1 LPAVLCIQT
10 ITGAHDG
17 AIWCADFSSD
27 GAYLATGGKDATV
40 RIWLVAGL
48 PASLRILLP
57 TLPPKPADPYD
68 RTDTGPRAFLEPE
81 PVRVFVDHASEILDL
96 AWSPKGHSLLTSSMD
111 KTVRLW
117 SLATGECVRVF
128 DHPDFV
134 TSVSFHPRNGR
145 IFLSGSLDNKLR
157 LWSLREARVVSFS
170 DVRGFITCVSFS
182 ADGSAAMAGTYD
194 GKCTFFSV
202 EPSGSLAWQTQ
213 VHVRST
219 RGKNSVGKKLTG
231 IVPLANGTAVLI
243 TSNDSRLR
251 LYRTNDYSLACKFRG
266 GTNNSLQIRA
276 TLAPSNEKV
285 VCGSETGQICVWR
298 VPTDPRAA
306 RQAFRGVA
314 GAGVG
319 SAAKLLSSVSRSA
332 AEAAKHGASRPFKLR
347 SSSGSQHAR
356 PSADSDDDTPP
367 PPPPPLS
374 LTPSPSL
381 SLPPSSTSKGT
392 STLDSRRDRQDVHEW
407 LVATHGRPIVVALF
421 VPTRYLADSLS
432 LSLPNEQSV
441 LGVTIVGDL
450 RVYLTQ
456 TRLRD
461 T

>member
-1 LPAVLCIQT
+1 V
-10 ITGAHDG
+10 
-17 AIWCADFSSD
+17 
-27 GAYLATGGKDATV
+27 
-40 RIWLVAGL
+40 WLVAGL

-57 TLPPKPADPYD
+57 ALPAKPAEPYD
-68 RTDTGPRAFLEPE
+68 RSDTGPRAFFEPQ
-81 PVRVFVDHASEILDL
+81 PVLTLTGHTGEILDV
-96 AWSPKGHSLLTSSMD
+96 AWSPKGHSLLTASMD

-117 SLATGECVRVF
+117 SLANGGECLRTF

-134 TSVSFHPRNGR
+134 TSVTFHPKNGR

-157 LWSLREARVVSFS
+157 LWSLRDARVFSFS

-266 GTNNSLQIRA
+266 GTNTSLQIRA
-276 TLAPSNEKV
+276 TLAPSNDKV
-285 VCGSETGQICVWR
+285 VCGSENGQLCLWR
-298 VPTDPRAA
+298 VPADPRAA

-332 AEAAKHGASRPFKLR
+332 AEAAKHGASRSFKMR
-347 SSSGSQHAR
+347 SSRQL
-356 PSADSDDDTPP
+356 DESDDEAPT
-367 PPPPPLS
+367 
-374 LTPSPSL
+374 
-381 SLPPSSTSKGT
+381 PPSSLSSSSLSNSLPGPPVTTSSKGT
-392 STLDSRRDRQDVHEW
+392 STLDQRRDRQDDHEW
-407 LVATHGRPIVVALF
+407 LNVTNGRPVIVALF
-421 VPTRYLADSLS
+421 VPTRYLSDSPCAPLHT
-432 LSLPNEQSV
+432 EQI
-441 LGVTIVGDL
+441 LLAATIDGDIH
-450 RVYLTQ
+450 VYQNQ